1 MRQLKNINTNKY
13 FEDMQA
19 HKKCAGTLKGLNT
32 KQNMQKQ
39 FVSQPLQIK
48 ERIRLKHFTQFIVR
62 KTQVVEV
69 MDTEKA
75 QTFHVGKS
83 VC

>member
-1 MRQLKNINTNKY
+1 
-13 FEDMQA
+13 MQA

-62 KTQVVEV
+62 KPKLWKSWTRKKLRLFMSENLCVRW
-69 MDTEKA
+69 TE
-75 QTFHVGKS
+75 TLS
-83 VC
+83 II